1 VVSVDGLRAF
11 PFLVVFFAV
20 SGCRA
25 VCQFPA
31 ELAANWLFR
40 ITEAGWSEIAR
51 RGARKLV
58 FICALLPVLP
68 MVLAV
73 ELVEWSWPMV
83 LFHGL
88 FQLAAGALLVELMFW
103 RFDRVPFTCSYFAEK
118 TNLSLLAGLHLYGF
132 TTYSFNLADLE
143 RAAEVNWAFAMAL
156 LLGAGAVLGVSWRR
170 SGRAESVRFDGEEP
184 LIRALDLT

>member
-1 VVSVDGLRAF
+1 
-11 PFLVVFFAV
+11 
-20 SGCRA
+20 
-25 VCQFPA
+25 
-31 ELAANWLFR
+31 LAANWLFR

-58 FICALLPVLP
+58 FVCALLPVLP
-68 MVLAV
+68 MVLSIQ
-73 ELVEWSWPMV
+73 LVEWSWRTV

-103 RFDRVPFTCSYFAEK
+103 RFDRVPFTCSYFAGK
-118 TNLSLLAGLHLYGF
+118 TNLSLLAGLYLYGF